1 MENQK
6 QLPQF
11 PFKEISEKIEAKREI
26 YISLIRS
33 TFNFSSVNDEEKTQI
48 ANDKFTAEKE
58 LYIERLKEYY
68 IDSLEEHKNKGGA
81 MPTLSVFQGVNI
93 FLEVIQSG
101 LSFSEVSNHI
111 YLAVMVGSRGE
122 VAWKMTSDA
131 VVYMAQRVGAISHIS
146 DVVIVRND
154 EDFEVFNEDGEFKV
168 KHSLKFDT
176 NEINYEKDF
185 LCGYVYV
192 IYPSGYRELRLI
204 NRQQMDDAY
213 KMSSRKSNY
222 NKISMLKSKVVKRA
236 LRFDRK
242 IVIESMINSSSK
254 MIAENKTKGLI
265 DISFDD
271 DGNLAQVSGRANR
284 NVNSDIP
291 EIAKDFDEVEE
302 VMEEAPQQQE
312 VEKKEPENN
321 GLFDGLDLDF

>member
-1 MENQK
+1 MEKTQNLQA
-6 QLPQF
+6 F
-11 PFKEISEKIEAKREI
+11 PFKEIREKIEEKRDI

-48 ANDKFTAEKE
+48 ASDKFTAEKE
-58 LYIERLKEYY
+58 LYIERLKSYY
-68 IDSLEEHKNKGGA
+68 IDSLEEHKSKGSA

-122 VAWKMTSDA
+122 VTWKMTSDA

-146 DVVIVRND
+146 DVVIVRKD
-154 EDFEVFNEDGEFKV
+154 EEEDFEVYNENGEFKV
-168 KHSLKFDT
+168 KHSMKFDDE
-176 NEINYEKDF
+176 EINYERDF

-242 IVIESMINSSSK
+242 VVIESMVKTMEGVKIHTPTNYDIPTLLQIGPKFDEKIINGEEPQK
-254 MIAENKTKGLI
+254 AFENAVEEVQQQKEENKT
-265 DISFDD
+265 D
-271 DGNLAQVSGRANR
+271 
-284 NVNSDIP
+284 
-291 EIAKDFDEVEE
+291 
-302 VMEEAPQQQE
+302 
-312 VEKKEPENN
+312 
-321 GLFDGLDLDF
+321 LFGGLDLDF

>member
-6 QLPQF
+6 QQF

-58 LYIERLKEYY
+58 LYIERLKSYY
-68 IDSLEEHKNKGGA
+68 IDSMEEHKNKGTA

-111 YLAVMVGSRGE
+111 YLAVMIGSKGE
-122 VAWKMTSDA
+122 VTWKMTSDA

-146 DVVIVRND
+146 DVVIVRKD
-154 EDFEVFNEDGEFKV
+154 EDFEVFNENGEFKV

-176 NEINYEKDF
+176 NDIHYESAF

-192 IYPSGYRELRLI
+192 VYPSGYRELRLV

-213 KMSSRKSNY
+213 KMSRKQANY
-222 NKISMLKSKVVKRA
+222 NKISMLKSKIVKRA

-242 IVIESMINSSSK
+242 VVIESMVNSSS
-254 MIAENKTKGLI
+254 NLI
-265 DISFDD
+265 TAPVQSVTAPVQSVTAPVVKI
-271 DGNLAQVSGRANR
+271 
-284 NVNSDIP
+284 DIP
-291 EIAKDFDEVEE
+291 EIAKDFDEV
-302 VMEEAPQQQE
+302 VE
-312 VEKKEPENN
+312 VEVPRFEEPKTEPKDEPKDD
-321 GLFDGLDLDF
+321 LFGGLDLDF

>member
-1 MENQK
+1 MENKK

-33 TFNFSSVNDEEKTQI
+33 TFNFSSVNYEEKTRI

-58 LYIERLKEYY
+58 LYIERLKDYY
-68 IDSLEEHKNKGGA
+68 IDSLEEHKTKGGA

-122 VAWKMTSDA
+122 VTWKMTSDA
-131 VVYMAQRVGAISHIS
+131 VVYMAQRVGAISNIS

-168 KHSLKFDT
+168 KHSLKFDA
-176 NEINYEKDF
+176 NEIDYSRDF

-192 IYPSGYRELRLI
+192 IYPSGYRELRLV

-213 KMSSRKSNY
+213 KMSRKPENY
-222 NKISMLKSKVVKRA
+222 NKISMLKSKVVKRS

-242 IVIESMINSSSK
+242 IVIESMVNSSS
-254 MIAENKTKGLI
+254 GLI
-265 DISFDD
+265 T
-271 DGNLAQVSGRANR
+271 APTQT
-284 NVNSDIP
+284 IP
-291 EIAKDFDEVEE
+291 VPFVKIDTPKIAKDFDEVDE
-302 VMEEAPQQQE
+302 VDEVAPEQQQKE
-312 VEKKEPENN
+312 VKPGDSGN

>member
-1 MENQK
+1 MENKK

-11 PFKEISEKIEAKREI
+11 PFKEIGEKIEAKREI

-33 TFNFSSVNDEEKTQI
+33 TFNFSSVNDDEEKTRI

-58 LYIERLKEYY
+58 LYIERLKSYY
-68 IDSLEEHKNKGGA
+68 IDSLDEHNSKGTA

-101 LSFSEVSNHI
+101 LSFSEASNHI

-122 VAWKMTSDA
+122 VTWKMTSDA

-192 IYPSGYRELRLI
+192 IYPSGYRELRLV

-222 NKISMLKSKVVKRA
+222 NKISMLKSKVVKRS

-242 IVIESMINSSSK
+242 SVIESMVNSSSN
-254 MIAENKTKGLI
+254 MISENKTKGLRE
-265 DISFDD
+265 ISFDD
-271 DGNLAQVSGRANR
+271 DGNILQASGRANR
-284 NVNSDIP
+284 NVNLDIP

-312 VEKKEPENN
+312 QQEEKETD
-321 GLFDGLDLDF
+321 LFGGLDLDF

>member
-1 MENQK
+1 MEKEK

-33 TFNFSSVNDEEKTQI
+33 TFNFSSVNDEDKTRI

-68 IDSLEEHKNKGGA
+68 INSLEEHKTKGTA

-168 KHSLKFDT
+168 KHNLKFDNT
-176 NEINYEKDF
+176 EINYEKDF

-192 IYPSGYRELRLI
+192 IYPSGYRELRLV

-213 KMSSRKSNY
+213 KMSNRKSNY

-242 IVIESMINSSSK
+242 TVIESMVNSSSD
-254 MIAENKTKGLI
+254 LI
-265 DISFDD
+265 SEPVQNPTALVVEF
-271 DGNLAQVSGRANR
+271 
-284 NVNSDIP
+284 DIP
-291 EIAKDFDEVEE
+291 KIAKDFDEVKGVEE
-302 VMEEAPQQQE
+302 VTTDKQKE
-312 VEKKEPENN
+312 VEEVTSAKD
-321 GLFDGLDLDF
+321 GLFDGLDLEF

>member
-1 MENQK
+1 MEK
-6 QLPQF
+6 EKKLPQF
-11 PFKEISEKIEAKREI
+11 PFKEISQKIEAKREI

-33 TFNFSSVNDEEKTQI
+33 TFNFSSINDEEKTNI
-48 ANDKFTAEKE
+48 ASDKFTAEKE
-58 LYIERLKEYY
+58 LYIERLKSYY
-68 IDSLEEHKNKGGA
+68 IDSLEENKNKGTA

-101 LSFSEVSNHI
+101 LSFSEVSSHI
-111 YLAVMVGSRGE
+111 YLAVMIGSRGE
-122 VAWKMTSDA
+122 VTWKMTSDA

-168 KHSLKFDT
+168 RHSLKFD
-176 NEINYEKDF
+176 NEEINYERDF

-242 IVIESMINSSSK
+242 IVIENMVNSSSN
-254 MIAENKTKGLI
+254 MIAEPVRTSSEL
-265 DISFDD
+265 
-271 DGNLAQVSGRANR
+271 V
-284 NVNSDIP
+284 VDIP
-291 EIAKDFDEVEE
+291 EIAKEDEVDKSTETP
-302 VMEEAPQQQE
+302 VMESEKPE
-312 VEKKEPENN
+312 NPETKKEET
-321 GLFDGLDLDF
+321 GKDLFEGLDLNF

>member
-1 MENQK
+1 MEKEK
-6 QLPQF
+6 QLQQF
-11 PFKEISEKIEAKREI
+11 PFKEISEKIEAKRDI
-26 YISLIRS
+26 YVSLIRS

-48 ANDKFTAEKE
+48 ASDKFTAEKE
-58 LYIERLKEYY
+58 LYIERLKSYY
-68 IDSLEEHKNKGGA
+68 IDSLEEHKSKGTA

-93 FLEVIQSG
+93 FMEVIQSG

-111 YLAVMVGSRGE
+111 YLAVMIGSRGE
-122 VAWKMTSDA
+122 VTWKMTSDA

-154 EDFEVFNEDGEFKV
+154 EDFEVYNENGEFKV
-168 KHSLKFDT
+168 KHNLKFD
-176 NEINYEKDF
+176 NEEINYERDF

-192 IYPSGYRELRLI
+192 VYPSGYRELRLI

-242 IVIESMINSSSK
+242 VVIESMVNTMEGVKIHTPK
-254 MIAENKTKGLI
+254 
-265 DISFDD
+265 DD
-271 DGNLAQVSGRANR
+271 DFNI
-284 NVNSDIP
+284 DIP
-291 EIAKDFDEVEE
+291 EIAREE
-302 VMEEAPQQQE
+302 EIAREYGIEIGTDLLEAPQQEPQQQE
-312 VEKKEPENN
+312 EEKKTD
-321 GLFDGLDLDF
+321 LFGGLDLDF